1 MRADGTA
8 DYLAMPLGPL
18 IGAWADVEFTT
29 TTIRLAPGDTLLLFT
44 DGLTEA
50 RAPTATDPAGRYG
63 DEALRA
69 FVRELAP
76 TTAAATV
83 TAIIALLDSF
93 GDGRQDDA
101 AVLALGARTADNPLS
116 SA

>member
-1 MRADGTA
+1 
-8 DYLAMPLGPL
+8 
-18 IGAWADVEFTT
+18 VFTP

-50 RAPTATDPAGRYG
+50 RAPTTEPSGRYG

-69 FVRELAP
+69 FVRDLAP
-76 TTAAATV
+76 STAGTAV
-83 TAIIALLDSF
+83 TAIIALLDSL

-101 AVLALGARTADNPLS
+101 AVLALGVPDNPLPS